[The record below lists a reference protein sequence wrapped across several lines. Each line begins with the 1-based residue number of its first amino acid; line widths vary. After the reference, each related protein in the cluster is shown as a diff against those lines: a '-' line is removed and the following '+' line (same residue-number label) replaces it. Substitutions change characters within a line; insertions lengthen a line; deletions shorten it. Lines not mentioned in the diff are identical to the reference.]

1 MRKIAKAKLLL
12 LLTMDTVLKILRH
25 YIFLVPTGILSQS
38 IIFTNNITATFI
50 SLLLLICCIYL
61 VSKDKKSG
69 YIFAWLLAIVS
80 ILSVL
85 SWGLYFFVKNIL
97 SAGFIVL
104 NVSSLFVDGFIVYY
118 LKKGQRS
125 RRK

>member
-38 IIFTNNITATFI
+38 LIFTNDITATLV
-50 SLLLLICCIYL
+50 SLLILICCVYL
-61 VSKDKKSG
+61 ISKDRKSG
-69 YIFAWLLAIVS
+69 YVLVWLLTIVS

-97 SAGFIVL
+97 FAGFIVF
-104 NVSSLFVDGFIVYY
+104 NAFSLFVDGFIVYY
-118 LKKGQRS
+118 LLEKEDKK
-125 RRK
+125 